1 MPKVLTAEDIAAF
14 RERLCDVAEDK
25 FAAHGADGVTLRE
38 LADALGVS
46 PMTPYRYFT
55 DKDAILAAVRAR
67 AFTRFAEAMEEAET
81 KRSVRKTAF
90 TGVLY
95 VDWAM
100 ANPAAYR
107 LMFDTQQ
114 PTASNYPELV
124 AAMSRAPVLE
134 VAVMLCVFVDE
145 DPPELPKANGP
156 ISRPRALPPW
166 LVPDSACTLALPD
179 CTSVAVACVTS
190 LTARD
195 CASVWSS
202 RSLSLSDSLLL
213 PRTRRDQST
222 IAMRVLSPGA
232 SDRLCNN

>member
-1 MPKVLTAEDIAAF
+1 MPKVLTSEDIAAF
-14 RERLCDVAEDK
+14 RERLCDVAEEK

-46 PMTPYRYFT
+46 PMTPYRYFK

-67 AFTRFAEAMEEAET
+67 AFNRFAEAMEVAET

-114 PTASNYPELV
+114 PTASNYPDLV
-124 AAMSRAPVLE
+124 AAMTRARGTMTAVWKQLQSDNTFKGDIE
-134 VAVMLCVFVDE
+134 LAGHLMWAAQHGVVMLQLSGLLKPSQDARKLVKRMVD
-145 DPPELPKANGP
+145 A
-156 ISRPRALPPW
+156 I
-166 LVPDSACTLALPD
+166 
-179 CTSVAVACVTS
+179 
-190 LTARD
+190 ARD
-195 CASVWSS
+195 
-202 RSLSLSDSLLL
+202 LGL
-213 PRTRRDQST
+213 
-222 IAMRVLSPGA
+222 GA
-232 SDRLCNN
+232 

>member
-1 MPKVLTAEDIAAF
+1 MPKVLTSEDIEAF
-14 RERLCDVAEDK
+14 RDRLCDVAEEK

-46 PMTPYRYFT
+46 PMTPYRYFK

-67 AFTRFAEAMEEAET
+67 AFNRFADAMEAAES

-124 AAMSRAPVLE
+124 AAMTRARGTMTAVWKHLKSE
-134 VAVMLCVFVDE
+134 GGFTGDIETAGHLMWAAQHGVVMLQ
-145 DPPELPKANGP
+145 
-156 ISRPRALPPW
+156 
-166 LVPDSACTLALPD
+166 LAGLLKPSQD
-179 CTSVAVACVTS
+179 ARKLARRMIEAI
-190 LTARD
+190 ARD
-195 CASVWSS
+195 
-202 RSLSLSDSLLL
+202 LGL
-213 PRTRRDQST
+213 
-222 IAMRVLSPGA
+222 GA
-232 SDRLCNN
+232 N

>member
-14 RERLCDVAEDK
+14 RERLCDVAEEK

-46 PMTPYRYFT
+46 PMTPYRYFK

-67 AFTRFAEAMEEAET
+67 AFNRFAEAMEVAET
-81 KRSVRKTAF
+81 KRTVRKTAF

-114 PTASNYPELV
+114 PTANDYPELV
-124 AAMSRAPVLE
+124 AAMARARGTMTTVWKQLQADNTFKGDIE
-134 VAVMLCVFVDE
+134 LAGHLMWAAQHGVVMLQ
-145 DPPELPKANGP
+145 
-156 ISRPRALPPW
+156 
-166 LVPDSACTLALPD
+166 LAGLLKPSQD
-179 CTSVAVACVTS
+179 ARKLAKRMIEAI
-190 LTARD
+190 ARD
-195 CASVWSS
+195 LGLG
-202 RSLSLSDSLLL
+202 RE
-213 PRTRRDQST
+213 
-222 IAMRVLSPGA
+222 
-232 SDRLCNN
+232 